1 MTRNVPEF
9 EGAAAVGVLVEEERV
24 TVSRLGVV
32 GVVSHQ
38 DLCGINIQRP
48 FSQKSIDINMLIHV
62 ELSQFERSMYSRKEA
77 LRMPHSPP
85 MFRDHSSR

>member
-1 MTRNVPEF
+1 MTSHVPEF

-24 TVSRLGVV
+24 TVGRLGVV

-48 FSQKSIDINMLIHV
+48 FSQNQIDIKMLIYIEYHNFIEVQCKGSTQNATCSSHV
-62 ELSQFERSMYSRKEA
+62 
-77 LRMPHSPP
+77 P
-85 MFRDHSSR
+85 